1 MFKTQLLIYK
11 IVILDYFLSFLLVR
25 ADTLSDSPGQ
35 PQTISTFQNVQRF
48 ILVEKNEGRT
58 KFTGI

>member
-35 PQTISTFQNVQRF
+35 PQTMSTFQNVQRI
-48 ILVEKNEGRT
+48 ILVEKNA
-58 KFTGI
+58 INP

>member
-48 ILVEKNEGRT
+48 FLVEKNA
-58 KFTGI
+58 INP

>member
-1 MFKTQLLIYK
+1 MFETQLLIYK

-35 PQTISTFQNVQRF
+35 PQTIPTFQNVQRMY
-48 ILVEKNEGRT
+48 LVEKNGVRT